1 MAATRRPFYLPYADD
16 LLDIIQFIL
25 FRADNQYTV
34 QEIERNTMRRHVFCP
49 SDLGDSSVGSH
60 HDQGRQFVL
69 ESAVK
74 EREAFDVE
82 HMHFV
87 NEEDLARH

>member
-1 MAATRRPFYLPYADD
+1 
-16 LLDIIQFIL
+16 
-25 FRADNQYTV
+25 
-34 QEIERNTMRRHVFCP
+34 MRRHVFCP

-69 ESAVK
+69 ESTVK

-87 NEEDLARH
+87 NEEDLARRRDNQTAPDEFIPYSLLAQSLLYPLLSTRTPWR